1 MGPRHTRSPSPPLTR
16 PPPRAYS
23 GASTGRRS
31 LIFLPCAGR
40 AAFGRRPARRI
51 GRCTGSDAG
60 AGPSRGWHFVLLA
73 AGLALAAPPPALPLA
88 SGDPLPHF
96 RLDSW
101 QTEQGLPQ
109 NTVSSIAQTPDGYLW
124 LATQE
129 ALVRFDGI
137 RFKAFSPDNTPGL
150 ASNSIFTLLTAPDGS
165 LWIGTDGGGLSHLRD
180 GKITSL
186 TPRDGLPL
194 DRVQALLADGEGGL
208 WIGTAR
214 GLAHLGRDGQLA
226 IVPVNG
232 LREASVSALCRDP
245 EGRLWIGTNDAG
257 AFRLMN
263 GRTEPLTTR
272 QGLSDDRVETLYTDG
287 EGSLWI
293 GTYRGLNRLR
303 DGRLTVYTTRDG
315 LASDEVSALREDRNG
330 NLWIGTRRGLN
341 RLRGGR
347 LVAAGTPPIDDVRAI
362 YEDREGDL
370 WIGTGSGG
378 LQRLKDVAFGPLSP
392 DSAVQGRL
400 VWSLFED
407 RDGSLWIGTAEG
419 LYHVAGGTTTVF
431 TRRNGL
437 PDDVV
442 RAVLRDRDGDLWAGT
457 NGGLARLRDGR
468 FEAIGHERGLPQV
481 LVLALYEDPRGR
493 LWVGTGKGLYLRDR
507 GRFIP
512 TDGLPNDRIFS
523 LYQDR
528 GGTLWAGT
536 RVGLARLR
544 GRRFEPFR
552 EGALG
557 SSAIFAFY
565 EDPEG
570 DLWIGTNAGLHR
582 LSHGIVTVFTAR
594 EGLFDDTAYQILE
607 DSRGYLWMSCNRGI
621 HRVLKSDLLA
631 FAAGR
636 LRTIPSFSYGVT
648 DGLPSAEG
656 CGASQPAA
664 CRIRDGRFLF
674 PNLRGVVAT
683 RPEQVPVNLL
693 PPPVV
698 IEELF
703 VDGEAVAPAAGLQ
716 LPPDKRTF
724 EVHFTSL
731 SLVAPEKVRFRYRLE
746 GLDQDWVDLGT
757 RRTAY
762 FTNLPPGA
770 YTFRVT
776 ASNNDGIWS
785 PTSAAVSFRLEP
797 HLYQTPW
804 FAFLCAALLAAI
816 AGGAWRLRVHGIRER
831 ERYLLVVVEERTHAL
846 QEERDRAEAARREAE
861 RADRA
866 KSEFLANM
874 SHEIRTP
881 MNAVI
886 GMSSVLLGAPLS
898 PEQQEQVEIIRG
910 SGEALLG
917 ILNDILDFSKVE
929 AGALEIEAMPFD
941 VRQCLVDAMEL
952 LSSEAVRKGLVI
964 DCQVDDAVPAAVISD
979 PTRLRQILV
988 NLLGNAVKFTA
999 TGAITLSLDAVPLG
1013 EQGLELRF
1021 HVRDTGIGIP
1031 ADRMHRLFKPFS
1043 QGDSSNTRLYG
1054 GSGLGLAISYRL
1066 AEKLGGRMWVE
1077 SAPGQGSVFHFT
1089 IRCRPAAGSRVT
1101 AWQSRSPEALDEP
1114 DPQLAERLPLRILV
1128 AEDNSVN
1135 QRVALLLLERLGYSA
1150 DVAGN
1155 GYEVLAALHRQPY
1168 DVILMDVQMPD
1179 MDGLEA
1185 TRRIQSEWPAEQ
1197 RPRILAMTASAL
1209 VADRNA
1215 CLAAGMDGFLSKPVL
1230 IRELQAAL
1238 RGLAI
1243 PPAPAPLPEPP
1254 VLDPSYLDRL
1264 HQLQEITGR
1273 SVVGEIVDSFLGE
1286 VPRRLSR
1293 LREALATGDGE
1304 ALAFTAHSLK
1314 GSSAQLGAL
1323 RLASLSHALELAGR
1337 EGSLEEA
1344 AGIVDEIERE
1354 IERVTPALK
1363 QASDAT
1369 RVSHV

>member
-1 MGPRHTRSPSPPLTR
+1 MALGR
-16 PPPRAYS
+16 PPARTIS
-23 GASTGRRS
+23 
-31 LIFLPCAGR
+31 PCAG
-40 AAFGRRPARRI
+40 PA
-51 GRCTGSDAG
+51 TGV
-60 AGPSRGWHFVLLA
+60 GPSRGWLFVLLA

-88 SGDPLPHF
+88 SGEPHPLY

-109 NTVSSIAQTPDGYLW
+109 NTVASIVQTPEGYLW

-137 RFKAFSPDNTPGL
+137 RFQVFSPGNTPGL
-150 ASNSIFTLLTAPDGS
+150 ASNSIVRLLAAPDGS
-165 LWIGTDGGGLSHLRD
+165 LWIGTDGGGLAHLQE

-186 TPRDGLPL
+186 TRRDGLPH
-194 DRVQALLADGEGGL
+194 DRVQALLGDGEGGL
-208 WIGTAR
+208 WIGTAG
-214 GLAHLGRDGQLA
+214 GLAHLRRDGKLA
-226 IVPVNG
+226 TVPVNG
-232 LREASVSALCRDP
+232 LRDVAVSALCRDR
-245 EGRLWIGTNDAG
+245 EGELWVGTSDTG
-257 AFRLMN
+257 AFRLVN

-287 EGSLWI
+287 GGSLWI

-303 DGRLTVYTTRDG
+303 DGHLTAYTTRDG
-315 LASDEVSALREDRNG
+315 LASDEVSALREDRDG
-330 NLWIGTRRGLN
+330 NLWIGTRRGLS

-347 LVAAGTPPIDDVRAI
+347 LVAAGTPPIDDILALL
-362 YEDREGDL
+362 EDREGNL
-370 WIGTGSGG
+370 WIGTGSSG

-392 DSAVQGRL
+392 DSAVQGRV

-407 RDGSLWIGTAEG
+407 HDGGLWIGTTEG
-419 LYHVAGGTTTVF
+419 LYHVVAGATTVF
-431 TRRNGL
+431 TRRHGL

-442 RAVLRDRDGDLWAGT
+442 RSVLRDRDGDLWAGT
-457 NGGLARLRDGR
+457 NAGLARLRGGR
-468 FEAIGHERGLPQV
+468 FEAVGPGQGLPRG

-493 LWVGTGKGLYLRDR
+493 LWVGTGRGLYLRDR
-507 GRFIP
+507 DRGRFTP
-512 TDGLPNDRIFS
+512 FTTANGLPNDRIFS
-523 LYQDR
+523 LHEDR
-528 GGTLWAGT
+528 GGTFWVGT
-536 RVGLARLR
+536 RMGLARLR
-544 GRRFEPFR
+544 GQRFETVH

-557 SSAIFAFY
+557 HSAVFAFH
-565 EDPEG
+565 EDRAG

-582 LSHGIVTVFTAR
+582 LSHGLVTVFTAA

-607 DSRGYLWMSCNRGI
+607 DSRGFLWMSCNRGI

-648 DGLPSAEG
+648 DGMPSAEG

-683 RPEQVPVNLL
+683 RPEQVPLNLL

-698 IEELF
+698 IEELL
-703 VDGEAVAPAAGLQ
+703 VDGEAVAPRAGLQ

-724 EVHFTSL
+724 EIHFTSL

-746 GLDQDWVDLGT
+746 GLDRDWVDAGS
-757 RRTAY
+757 RRTAW

-776 ASNNDGIWS
+776 ASNNDGVWS
-785 PTSAAVSFRLEP
+785 PASAAVSFRLEP

-804 FAFLCAALLAAI
+804 FAFLCAALLAAFA
-816 AGGAWRLRVHGIRER
+816 AGVWRLRVHGIRER

-886 GMSSVLLGAPLS
+886 GMSSVLLGAPLT
-898 PEQQEQVEIIRG
+898 PEQQQQVEIIRG

-941 VRQCLVDAMEL
+941 IRQCLVDAMEL
-952 LSSEAVRKGLVI
+952 LASEAVRKGLVI

-999 TGAITLSLDAVPLG
+999 AGSITLSLDAVPLG
-1013 EQGLELRF
+1013 EQLLELCF

-1031 ADRMHRLFKPFS
+1031 PERMHRLFKPFS

-1077 SAPGQGSVFHFT
+1077 SAPDQGSVFHFT
-1089 IRCRPAAGSRVT
+1089 IRCRPATGASAT
-1101 AWQSRSPEALDEP
+1101 AWESRSPEALDEP
-1114 DPQLAERLPLRILV
+1114 DPQLGERLPLRILV

-1185 TRRIQSEWPAEQ
+1185 TRRIQSEWPAGQ
-1197 RPRILAMTASAL
+1197 RPRIVAMTASAL
-1209 VADRNA
+1209 MADRHA

-1238 RGLAI
+1238 RGVAT
-1243 PPAPAPLPEPP
+1243 PPAAAPEPAAEPP

-1264 HQLQEITGR
+1264 RQLQEMTGR
-1273 SVVGEIVDSFLGE
+1273 SVVGEVVEGFLSE
-1286 VPRRLSR
+1286 APRRLSR
-1293 LREALATGDGE
+1293 LREALAAGDGE
-1304 ALAFTAHSLK
+1304 ALAFAAHSLK
-1314 GSSAQLGAL
+1314 GSGAQLGAL

-1337 EGSLEEA
+1337 QGSLDGA
-1344 AGIVDEIERE
+1344 VGMVDEIERE
-1354 IERVTPALK
+1354 VARVAPALK
-1363 QASDAT
+1363 QARDAL

>member
-1 MGPRHTRSPSPPLTR
+1 MTRGT
-16 PPPRAYS
+16 PRAYS
-23 GASTGRRS
+23 VASTGRRP
-31 LIFLPCAGR
+31 LVFLPCGGR
-40 AAFGRRPARRI
+40 AAFGRRPVRTIDRRA
-51 GRCTGSDAG
+51 GSATG
-60 AGPSRGWHFVLLA
+60 AGPSRRRLCGFLA
-73 AGLALAAPPPALPLA
+73 AGLALAAPRPALPLA
-88 SGDPLPHF
+88 SGELHPAY

-109 NTVSSIAQTPDGYLW
+109 NTVASIVQTPEGYLW

-137 RFKAFSPDNTPGL
+137 SFRVFSPGNTPGL
-150 ASNSIFTLLTAPDGS
+150 ATNSIVRLLAAADGS
-165 LWIGTDGGGLSHLRD
+165 LWIGTDGGGLGHLQD

-186 TPRDGLPL
+186 TQRDGLPN
-194 DRVQALLADGEGGL
+194 DRVQALLEDGEGGL
-208 WIGTAR
+208 WIGTAG
-214 GLAHLGRDGQLA
+214 GLSHLRRDGSLA
-226 IVPVNG
+226 TVPVNG
-232 LREASVSALCRDP
+232 VRDTSVSALCRDR
-245 EGRLWIGTNDAG
+245 EGRLWIGTGDAG
-257 AFRLMN
+257 AFRLVN
-263 GRTEPLTTR
+263 GRTEPLTSR
-272 QGLSDDRVETLYTDG
+272 QGLSDDRVGTLYEDG

-303 DGRLTVYTTRDG
+303 DGRLTVYTARDG
-315 LASDEVSALREDRNG
+315 LASDEVSALREDRDG
-330 NLWIGTRRGLN
+330 NLWIGTRRGLS
-341 RLRGGR
+341 RMRGGR
-347 LVAAGTPPIDDVRAI
+347 LMAAGTPPIDDVRALF
-362 YEDREGDL
+362 EDREGNL
-370 WIGTGSGG
+370 WVGTGSGG

-392 DSAVQGRL
+392 DSPVQGRV
-400 VWSLFED
+400 VWSVFED
-407 RDGSLWIGTAEG
+407 RDGGLWIGTGEG
-419 LYHVAGGTTTVF
+419 LHHVAGGKTTIF
-431 TRRNGL
+431 TRRDGL

-442 RAVLRDRDGDLWAGT
+442 RSILRDRDGELWAGT
-457 NGGLARLRDGR
+457 NGGLARLRNGR
-468 FEAIGHERGLPQV
+468 FEATGREQGLQGLPQG

-493 LWVGTGKGLYLRDR
+493 FWVGTGKGLYLRDR
-507 GRFIP
+507 DRGRFLHF
-512 TDGLPNDRIFS
+512 TTADGLPNDRVFS
-523 LYQDR
+523 LYEDR
-528 GGTLWAGT
+528 GGTFWAGT
-536 RVGLARLR
+536 RMGLARLR
-544 GRRFEPFR
+544 GQRFETFR

-557 SSAIFAFY
+557 HSAVFAFH
-565 EDPEG
+565 EDREG

-582 LSHGIVTVFTAR
+582 LSHGIVTVFTAAA
-594 EGLFDDTAYQILE
+594 GLFDDTAYQILE

-621 HRVLKSDLLA
+621 HRVRKSDLLA

-636 LRTIPSFSYGVT
+636 LRTIPSYSYGVT
-648 DGLPSAEG
+648 DGMPSAEG

-683 RPEQVPVNLL
+683 LPEQVPVNLL

-698 IEELF
+698 IEELL

-724 EVHFTSL
+724 EVHFTSP

-746 GLDQDWVDLGT
+746 GLDRDWVDAGS
-757 RRTAY
+757 RRTAW

-776 ASNNDGIWS
+776 AANNDGVWS
-785 PTSAAVSFRLEP
+785 SASAALSFRLKP

-804 FAFLCAALLAAI
+804 FAFLCAALLAAF
-816 AGGAWRLRVHGIRER
+816 AAGAWRLRVHGIRER
-831 ERYLLVVVEERTHAL
+831 ERYLMVVVEERTHAL

-886 GMSSVLLGAPLS
+886 GMSSVLLGAPLT
-898 PEQQEQVEIIRG
+898 PEQQQQVEIIRG

-952 LSSEAVRKGLVI
+952 LSSEAVRKGLEV

-988 NLLGNAVKFTA
+988 NLLGNAIKFTA
-999 TGAITLSLDAVPLG
+999 AGTISLSLDAVPL
-1013 EQGLELRF
+1013 EDQLLELRF

-1031 ADRMHRLFKPFS
+1031 AERMDRLFKPFS
-1043 QGDSSNTRLYG
+1043 QGDSSNTRIYG

-1089 IRCRPAAGSRVT
+1089 IRCRPAAGSLAA
-1101 AWQSRSPEALDEP
+1101 AWESRSPEALDEP
-1114 DPQLAERLPLRILV
+1114 DPRLGERLPLRILV

-1150 DVAGN
+1150 DVAAN
-1155 GYEVLAALHRQPY
+1155 GHEVLTALHRQPY
-1168 DVILMDVQMPD
+1168 DVVLMDVQMPD

-1185 TRRIQSEWPAEQ
+1185 TRRIQSEWPAGQ

-1238 RGLAI
+1238 RGVAVPL
-1243 PPAPAPLPEPP
+1243 APAPPPAQAGEPP

-1264 HQLQEITGR
+1264 RQLQEITGR
-1273 SVVGEIVDSFLGE
+1273 SVVGEVVDGFLSE
-1286 VPRRLSR
+1286 APRRLSR
-1293 LREALATGDGE
+1293 LREALAAGDGE
-1304 ALAFTAHSLK
+1304 ALAFAAHALK

-1323 RLASLSHALELAGR
+1323 RLASLSHALELEGR
-1337 EGSLEEA
+1337 QGTLEEA
-1344 AGIVDEIERE
+1344 AGMVDEIECE
-1354 IERVTPALK
+1354 LARVTPALK
-1363 QASDAT
+1363 EGSDT
-1369 RVSHV
+1369 LRVSHA

>member
-1 MGPRHTRSPSPPLTR
+1 M
-16 PPPRAYS
+16 
-23 GASTGRRS
+23 
-31 LIFLPCAGR
+31 
-40 AAFGRRPARRI
+40 GRRPARTIRR
-51 GRCTGSDAG
+51 GAHCAG
-60 AGPSRGWHFVLLA
+60 IETWAGPSQGWLFLLLA
-73 AGLALAAPPPALPLA
+73 AGFALAAPPPALPLA
-88 SGDPLPHF
+88 SGEPHPSY

-109 NTVSSIAQTPDGYLW
+109 NTVASIVQTPEGYLW

-137 RFKAFSPDNTPGL
+137 RFKIFSPGNTPGL
-150 ASNSIFTLLTAPDGS
+150 ASNSIVRLLAAPDGS
-165 LWIGTDGGGLSHLRD
+165 LWIGTDGGGLGHLRE
-180 GKITSL
+180 GKITTL
-186 TPRDGLPL
+186 TRRDGLPH

-208 WIGTAR
+208 WIGTAG
-214 GLAHLGRDGQLA
+214 GLAHLRRDGNLA
-226 IVPVNG
+226 TVPVNG
-232 LREASVSALCRDP
+232 QRDVSVSALGRDR
-245 EGRLWIGTNDAG
+245 EGSLWIGTSDTG
-257 AFRLMN
+257 AFRMMNVMN

-272 QGLSDDRVETLYTDG
+272 QGLSDDRVAALYTDAG
-287 EGSLWI
+287 GSLWI
-293 GTYRGLNRLR
+293 ATYRGLNRLR

-315 LASDEVSALREDRNG
+315 LASDEVSALREDRDG
-330 NLWIGTRRGLN
+330 NLWIGTRRGLS

-347 LVAAGTPPIDDVRAI
+347 LVAAGTPPIDDVLALL
-362 YEDREGDL
+362 EDREGNL
-370 WIGTGSGG
+370 WIGTGSSG

-392 DSAVQGRL
+392 DSAVQGRV
-400 VWSLFED
+400 VWSVFED
-407 RDGSLWIGTAEG
+407 RGGGLWIGTIEG
-419 LYHVAGGTTTVF
+419 LYHVTGGTTTVF
-431 TRRNGL
+431 TRRDGL

-442 RAVLRDRDGDLWAGT
+442 RSVLRDRDGDLWAGT
-457 NGGLARLRDGR
+457 NAGLARLRNGR
-468 FEAIGHERGLPQV
+468 FEGIGREQGLPRG
-481 LVLALYEDPRGR
+481 LVLALYEDRRGR
-493 LWVGTGKGLYLRDR
+493 LWVGTGRGLYLRDH
-507 GRFIP
+507 GRF
-512 TDGLPNDRIFS
+512 TGFTTADGLPHDRIFS
-523 LYQDR
+523 LYEDR
-528 GGTLWAGT
+528 GGTFWAGT
-536 RVGLARLR
+536 RMGLARLR
-544 GRRFEPFR
+544 GQRFETFH

-557 SSAIFAFY
+557 HSAVFAFH
-565 EDPEG
+565 EDQEG

-582 LSHGIVTVFTAR
+582 LSHGIVTVFTAA

-621 HRVLKSDLLA
+621 HRVRKSDLLA

-636 LRTIPSFSYGVT
+636 LRTLPSFSYGVT
-648 DGLPSAEG
+648 DGMPSAEG

-698 IEELF
+698 IEELL
-703 VDGEAVAPAAGLQ
+703 VDGEAVAPVAGLR

-746 GLDQDWVDLGT
+746 GLDQDWVDAGT
-757 RRTAY
+757 RRTAW

-770 YTFRVT
+770 YTFRVA
-776 ASNNDGIWS
+776 ASNNDGVWS
-785 PTSAAVSFRLEP
+785 AASAAVSFRLEP

-804 FAFLCAALLAAI
+804 FAFLCAALLAAF
-816 AGGAWRLRVHGIRER
+816 AGGVWRLRVHGIRER

-886 GMSSVLLGAPLS
+886 GMSSVLLGAALT
-898 PEQQEQVEIIRG
+898 PEQQQQVEIIRG

-952 LSSEAVRKGLVI
+952 LASEAVRKGLVI

-999 TGAITLSLDAVPLG
+999 AGAITLSLDAVPL
-1013 EQGLELRF
+1013 EAQLLELRC

-1031 ADRMHRLFKPFS
+1031 PERMGRLFKPFS

-1066 AEKLGGRMWVE
+1066 AERLGGRMWVE

-1089 IRCRPAAGSRVT
+1089 IRCRPAAGASVT
-1101 AWQSRSPEALDEP
+1101 AWESRSPEALDEP
-1114 DPQLAERLPLRILV
+1114 DPRLGERFPLRILV

-1150 DVAGN
+1150 DVAAN
-1155 GYEVLAALHRQPY
+1155 GHEVLAALHRQPY

-1185 TRRIQSEWPAEQ
+1185 TRRIQSEWPAGQ

-1209 VADRNA
+1209 MADRNA

-1238 RGLAI
+1238 RGVAA
-1243 PPAPAPLPEPP
+1243 PPVPAPPPEPAVELP

-1264 HQLQEITGR
+1264 RQLQEITGR
-1273 SVVGEIVDSFLGE
+1273 SVLGEIVDGFLGE
-1286 VPRRLSR
+1286 APRRLSR
-1293 LREALATGDGE
+1293 LREALAAGDGE

-1323 RLASLSHALELAGR
+1323 RLAALSHALELAGR
-1337 EGSLEEA
+1337 QGSLDGA
-1344 AGIVDEIERE
+1344 AGMVDEIERE
-1354 IERVTPALK
+1354 IERVAPALK
-1363 QASDAT
+1363 ESNAGRVLAT
-1369 RVSHV
+1369 SETSPA